1 MLRRTKALALF
12 LVCAILMSMVTIP
25 VMAADFFFEEDFEN
39 FTNTTSV
46 TTETDANGN
55 KYAVVHPGKNYIQKD
70 STSVARIT
78 GDFIASVD
86 FMIPTGG
93 TSKVEILGA
102 NYVNG
107 KGSGMHVYYD
117 GTGLRLGDSQGPS
130 SQANSVLVSSI
141 ERDKWYNIFA
151 VVENAY
157 YDAAVHGTTKP
168 DGPLFTV
175 YLSEYESA
183 QKKFPTTWT
192 GIHNMSDV
200 PAANRF
206 IGRYATTRDRDTSA
220 ANEKGIYIDNYTV
233 KVIENK
239 ELETLLHRARSY
251 AVSADVGYTN
261 GKYPIEAVDMLMD
274 TYSEVKAKVIAGGL
288 TPAQVTAYTTQL
300 TNAINLFKGRKIDTA
315 STSTDAIYVKINES
329 GNMPS
334 NVGVDAVS
342 GQTITLDAQGY
353 TKANAVSAESV
364 VWTFEPASSG
374 ISISGN
380 TLAVQPGFEGTVT
393 LKATAGTAYAKHTIS
408 FRPLPT
414 VSATILE
421 SANGRIKVEGTLS
434 AAIDGNITIDVEG
447 AVDIDIT
454 DTVTPDAQNKFS
466 WQRAI
471 PSGTRSQDFTVTLT
485 GGFSTKSVSGF
496 YYGAGWENDAVE
508 ELNTAISAE
517 STTDIIDV
525 LEKYES
531 VLGLDS
537 AAFAA
542 YEETYAAR
550 ILAKGS
556 VTSINALKEIIAET
570 DFVLEY
576 SGKTAATIDEFIA
589 ENEET
594 LLKNGFYTG
603 LIENLG
609 GSDVDFYDA
618 AAELVI
624 DIETTTIKDICT
636 ELSAI
641 YATVAAG
648 NTEVPP
654 TMNLELYYEQNF
666 ENYESKQS
674 EDSTGA
680 PAYVKAVEDD
690 NGNKYAVINNN
701 SISKDA
707 TSPPEKDF
715 IVSVDFMIPEGGS
728 NKAEIMGVTYAS
740 GKASGLHVYHK
751 DGKLRLGT
759 SSEPSA
765 KADDVLVSNI
775 EPNKWYN
782 VYAIITNGTYT
793 LGTDLEGTAPD
804 GPFFNFFMAENTSG
818 ERAFNNTWANVMN
831 NANTEGYRYLGRR
844 FISRDR
850 DKKDYCID
858 NVTVKE
864 IECEDIELALYS
876 ARSYA
881 ICADVGYENGKYPQG
896 AVDELIYTYDTV
908 RAAIKGKTLSAED
921 VVKYTAQ
928 VETAIANFKA
938 KKINTSST
946 SNETA
951 YVKISEMESVGGVH
965 SVTGYTAALD
975 AKGYTLSGAETS
987 DAVVWTVEPSDPK
1000 VSITNGNLVVSP
1012 GFTGEILLKATAGKS
1027 FATHKIELIP
1037 IVTVSLTKVEAADRK
1052 ITVEGQLA
1060 SALSKVTVKAVG
1072 NDINLEAR
1080 VETDAE
1086 NKFVWESVI
1095 SDDTVFQPLT
1105 VTVCG
1110 GGIEDKTVNTYYYGV
1125 GWEDAV
1131 VAQVKSA
1138 SGDALANLLKAH
1150 TGALYTD
1157 PALIDKHTAT
1167 YCARTVADSAG
1178 FDDIEKVRLSI
1189 MGTEYILSQN
1199 DCTRANVE
1207 AMLAKHTTI
1216 LKNNGFDTDKIALL
1230 GETLAPSFYAN
1241 AALLQ
1246 VDVLNDS
1253 VADVCVK
1260 LTGIYDTLVN
1270 QNADNNLPS
1279 VSEPGTGGGGGG
1291 GGGTRENGDGFPVTL
1306 VPGTPTDTP
1315 IEGTEP
1321 TPVVPSDAPFVDV
1334 NANDWS
1340 YEAFK
1345 FLKEKN
1351 IIVGD
1356 GTSVRPKDGVTRGE
1370 FARIIV
1376 AAFEL
1381 KASENA
1387 ESFTDADGAWWK
1399 ESAEIAA
1406 ANGIVFGLG
1415 DGTFGGNN
1423 IINREML
1430 AVMVARAVEAKGIS
1444 LYDQNDGVTFSD
1456 ASYVSDYAKD
1466 AIAFLA
1472 KKGIVSGI
1480 GGNMFAPSLSVTR
1493 QEAAQIVYNVL
1504 KQL

>member
-1 MLRRTKALALF
+1 MLKRTRFLASVLIA
-12 LVCAILMSMVTIP
+12 AILMSMITMP
-25 VMAADFFFEEDFEN
+25 AMAANFFFEENFEN
-39 FTNTTSV
+39 YSGAHTV
-46 TTETDANGN
+46 ETADDGN
-55 KYAVVHPGKNYIQKD
+55 KYAVVYKDNYIQQN
-70 STSVARIT
+70 SSSMT

-102 NYVNG
+102 TYLNG
-107 KGSGMHVYYD
+107 KGNGMHVYYD
-117 GTGLRLGDSQGPS
+117 GTGVRFGDSQSPS
-130 SQANSVLVSSI
+130 TRDDSVLVSSI
-141 ERDKWYNIFA
+141 KRDKWYNIFA

-157 YDAAVHGTTKP
+157 YDPTVHGDTKP
-168 DGPLFTV
+168 EGPFFTV
-175 YLSEYESA
+175 YLAEYESA
-183 QKKFPTTWT
+183 QKEFPTTWT
-192 GIHNMSDV
+192 GIYNMGDV
-200 PAANRF
+200 PPANRF
-206 IGRYATTRDRDTSA
+206 IGRYAITRDRDSSEE
-220 ANEKGIYIDNYTV
+220 NEKGIYIDNYTV

-239 ELETLLHRARSY
+239 DLEVLLHSARSY
-251 AVSADVGYTN
+251 AVSADIGYTN
-261 GKYPIEAVDMLMD
+261 GKYPQEAFDMLMD
-274 TYSEVKAKVIAGGL
+274 TYGEVKAKVTAGGL
-288 TPAQVTAYTTQL
+288 TDAQVLGYTTQL
-300 TNAINLFKGRKIDTA
+300 IDAINGFKGRKIDTS
-315 STSTDAIYVKINES
+315 STSTDAAYIKINES

-334 NVGVDAVS
+334 NVGVDAVLEK
-342 GQTITLDAQGY
+342 TITLDAQGY

-374 ISISGN
+374 LSISGN
-380 TLAVQPGFEGTVT
+380 TLTVQPGFEGTVT
-393 LKATAGTAYAKHTIS
+393 LKATAGTAYATHTIS

-414 VSATILE
+414 VNVTKLE
-421 SANGRIKVEGTLS
+421 GASGKIKVEGELS

-508 ELNTAISAE
+508 ELNTAVSAE
-517 STTDIIDV
+517 NTADIIDV
-525 LEKYES
+525 LDKYES

-556 VTSINALKEIIAET
+556 VASINILKETLVET
-570 DFVLEY
+570 EFVLQY

-589 ENEET
+589 GNEDL

-603 LIENLG
+603 LIEKLG
-609 GSDVDFYDA
+609 GNDVDFYEQ
-618 AAELVI
+618 AAEVVI
-624 DIETTTIKDICT
+624 DIETTTIKDICS

-641 YATVAAG
+641 YATLAAG
-648 NTEVPP
+648 NTEIPP
-654 TMNLELYYEQNF
+654 RMSMELFYEQNF
-666 ENYESKQS
+666 ENYENVES
-674 EDSTGA
+674 EDSSGA
-680 PAYVKAVEDD
+680 SQYIKAVEDD

-701 SISKDA
+701 IVSKDA
-707 TSPPEKDF
+707 LSAPEKEF

-751 DGKLRLGT
+751 DGKLCLGT
-759 SSEPSA
+759 SSEP
-765 KADDVLVSNI
+765 KADDVLVSDI

-782 VYAIITNGTYT
+782 IYAIITNGTYN
-793 LGTDLEGTAPD
+793 LGSVEDDDIPE

-818 ERAFNNTWANVMN
+818 QREFCNTWASVIN

-858 NVTVKE
+858 NITVKE
-864 IECEDIELALYS
+864 IECEGLELALYS

-881 ICADVGYENGKYPQG
+881 VCADVGYENGKYPQG
-896 AVDELIYTYDTV
+896 AVDELLYTYDTV
-908 RAAIKGKTLSAED
+908 RAEIKGKALSAED

-946 SNETA
+946 SSETA

-965 SVTGYTAALD
+965 SVTGYRQTLD
-975 AKGYTLSGAETS
+975 AKGYTLSGTETN
-987 DAVVWTVEPSDPK
+987 DAVVWTVEPANPK
-1000 VSITNGNLVVSP
+1000 VSIANGELVVSP
-1012 GFTGEILLKATAGKS
+1012 GFTGEILLKATIGNR
-1027 FATHKIELIP
+1027 FATHKMKFIP
-1037 IVTVSLTKVEAADRK
+1037 IITVNLTNVEAFDRK

-1072 NDINLEAR
+1072 NDINFETR
-1080 VETDAE
+1080 VIIDSE
-1086 NKFVWESVI
+1086 NKFIWESVI

-1105 VTVCG
+1105 ITVCG
-1110 GGIEDKTVNTYYYGV
+1110 GGIEEKMVNTYYYGV

-1150 TGALYTD
+1150 TSALYTD
-1157 PALIDKHTAT
+1157 PALIDKHKAT

-1207 AMLAKHTTI
+1207 SMFAKHTTI

-1230 GETLAPSFYAN
+1230 GETLAPSFYTN

-1321 TPVVPSDAPFVDV
+1321 TPVMPSDAPFVDV
-1334 NANDWS
+1334 SANDWS

>member
-12 LVCAILMSMVTIP
+12 LVCAILISMITIP

-39 FTNTTSV
+39 YTGSIPV
-46 TTETDANGN
+46 ETDTDGN
-55 KYAVVHPGKNYIQKD
+55 KYAAVLKTNYIQNE
-70 STSVARIT
+70 SSGAARIT

-102 NYVNG
+102 NYFQ
-107 KGSGMHVYYD
+107 GSANGMHIYYD
-117 GTGLRLGDSQGPS
+117 GTGLRVGDSQSPS
-130 SQANSVLVSSI
+130 TDAAYVLVSSI

-157 YDAAVHGTTKP
+157 YDPAVHGDTRP
-168 DGPLFTV
+168 GGPYFTV
-175 YLSEYESA
+175 YLAEYASA
-183 QKKFPTTWT
+183 QKTFKTTWT
-192 GIHNMSDV
+192 GIYGGAV
-200 PAANRF
+200 AEAKRF
-206 IGRYATTRDRDTSA
+206 IGRYATTRDRDTSE

-261 GKYPIEAVDMLMD
+261 GKYPKEAVDMLMD
-274 TYSEVKAKVIAGGL
+274 TYNEVKAKVTAGGL

-300 TNAINLFKGRKIDTA
+300 TDAITAFTGRKIDTA

-353 TKANAVSAESV
+353 TKANTASTDSV

-374 ISISGN
+374 LSISGN
-380 TLAVQPGFEGTVT
+380 TLTVQPGFEGTVT

-421 SANGRIKVEGTLS
+421 SANGRIKVEGELS
-434 AAIDGNITIDVEG
+434 AAIDGDITVDVEG

-466 WQRAI
+466 WQRAL
-471 PSGTRSQDFTVTLT
+471 PSGTSSQPFTVTLT
-485 GGFSTKSVSGF
+485 GGFSTNSVSGF
-496 YYGAGWENDAVE
+496 YYGTGWEDEATT
-508 ELNTAISAE
+508 ELNTAISLDD
-517 STTDIIDV
+517 TDGIIDA
-525 LEKYES
+525 LDKYES
-531 VLGLDS
+531 VLGIDS
-537 AAFAA
+537 A
-542 YEETYAAR
+542 TYAAYKQTYATR

-556 VTSINALKEIIAET
+556 ITSINVLKETLAET
-570 DFVLEY
+570 EYVLEY
-576 SGKTAATIDEFIA
+576 SGKTSATIDEFLA
-589 ENEET
+589 GSEAL

-603 LIENLG
+603 LIANLG
-609 GSDVDFYDA
+609 GNDVDFYDA

-624 DIETTTIKDICT
+624 DIETTTIKDICD
-636 ELSAI
+636 ELSSI
-641 YATVAAG
+641 YATLAAE
-648 NTEVPP
+648 NAEVPSL
-654 TMNLELYYEQNF
+654 MNLSLYYEQNF
-666 ENYESKQS
+666 ETYESKES
-674 EDSTGA
+674 VDSTGA

-690 NGNKYAVINNN
+690 NGNKYAIINNQ
-701 SISKDA
+701 SVSKDA
-707 TSPPEKDF
+707 TSPAEKDF
-715 IVSVDFMIPEGGS
+715 IVSVDFMIPDGGS

-775 EPNKWYN
+775 QPNKWYN
-782 VYAIITNGTYT
+782 IYAIITNGTYN
-793 LGTDLEGTAPD
+793 LGADYEGAAPD
-804 GPFFNFFMAENTSG
+804 GPFFTFFMAENTSG
-818 ERAFNNTWANVMN
+818 QRAFSNTWANVIN

-850 DKKDYCID
+850 DKKDYYID

-864 IECEDIELALYS
+864 IECEDLELALYS

-881 ICADVGYENGKYPQG
+881 ICADVGYENDKYPQG
-896 AVDELIYTYDTV
+896 AVDELLYTYDAV
-908 RAAIKGKTLSAED
+908 REAIKGRTLTAEE
-921 VVKYTAQ
+921 VVNYTAQ
-928 VETAIANFKA
+928 VETAIAKFKT
-938 KKINTSST
+938 KKIDTT
-946 SNETA
+946 AASNETA
-951 YVKISEMESVGGVH
+951 YVKIGAMESVGGVH
-965 SVTGYTAALD
+965 SVTGYRQTLE
-975 AKGYTLSGAETS
+975 AKGYTLSGTETN
-987 DAVVWTVEPSDPK
+987 DAVVWTVEPATSG
-1000 VSITNGNLVVSP
+1000 VSIVNGELVVSP
-1012 GFTGEILLKATAGKS
+1012 GFTGEILLKATVGNS

-1037 IVTVSLTKVEAADRK
+1037 IVTVSLTKVEAIDRK

-1060 SALSKVTVKAVG
+1060 SALSKVTVKAIG

-1080 VETDAE
+1080 VATDLE

-1110 GGIEDKTVNTYYYGV
+1110 GGIEDKTFNTYYYGV

-1131 VAQVKSA
+1131 VEQVKSA
-1138 SGDALANLLKAH
+1138 SGDTLANLLKAH

-1157 PALIDKHTAT
+1157 PALIDKHKAT
-1167 YCARTVADSAG
+1167 YCARTVADSNT

-1207 AMLAKHTTI
+1207 AMFAKHTTI

-1230 GETLAPSFYAN
+1230 GETLAPSFYTN

-1246 VDVLNDS
+1246 VDVLNDT

-1270 QNADNNLPS
+1270 QNATNNQPS
-1279 VSEPGTGGGGGG
+1279 VSVPSGGGGGG
-1291 GGGTRENGDGFPVTL
+1291 GGGGDGFPVTL

-1315 IEGTEP
+1315 VEGTEP
-1321 TPVVPSDAPFVDV
+1321 STDPTPEMPSATPFDDV
-1334 NANDWS
+1334 KAEDWS

-1356 GTSVRPKDGVTRGE
+1356 GKSVRPKDNVTRGE

-1376 AAFEL
+1376 AAFEFE
-1381 KASENA
+1381 ADGNA
-1387 ESFTDADGAWWK
+1387 EAFTDADGAWWK

-1415 DGTFGGNN
+1415 DGSFGGNDV
-1423 IINREML
+1423 INREML
-1430 AVMVARAVEAKGIS
+1430 AVMVARAVEAKGVE
-1444 LYDQNDGVTFSD
+1444 LYDQNEGVNFSD
-1456 ASYVSDYAKD
+1456 ESYVSDYAKD
-1466 AIAFLA
+1466 AISFLG

-1480 GGNMFAPSLSVTR
+1480 GGNMFAPSLPVTR